1 MPIPSLLRTAL
12 NLINRHGIDCTY
24 EAITKGDY
32 DIDTQRR
39 IDTPVISIV
48 KAYRPMYEVKGTET
62 LSQVNK
68 TQSVILI
75 SGLEAETKGVV
86 PKKGDKITYDGQ
98 KIEID
103 KVMKHWALGKV
114 SVYRLFLVSV

>member
-1 MPIPSLLRTAL
+1 MPTPNLLRTAL

-24 EAITKGDY
+24 EVITKGVY
-32 DIDTQRR
+32 NIDTQKRT
-39 IDTPVISIV
+39 DTSVSVTV

-62 LSQVNK
+62 LSQVNR